1 MSNQDWTSKLQD
13 QLAGYQESVS
23 HDLWAG
29 IEQSLAQKN
38 IESVSTNPQT
48 IVSENSESI
57 DLHVGSEVQKNAR
70 VLHDSSEAKKNARIV
85 YFKRWSAAA
94 AAVALLGIGGSYV
107 YLHQEDVEKGNLQ
120 LASLSS
126 PAVSADLQLAASQ
139 PAPSPVVSAD
149 LQSAASQP
157 APSHVVSADLQS
169 AASQPA
175 PSHVVSADLQSAASH
190 PAPSHA
196 VSVDLQSAASQ
207 PAPSLV
213 VSADLRL
220 AASQPAPSLVVS
232 ADLQSAASQKKK
244 GNVLEKESENEISLL
259 AENPEPAE
267 PVSEDKA
274 TDKSS
279 DYKALTRSTDHH
291 AAAYASQS
299 YHFEKNEEV
308 SGWSMQLYAE
318 NLTPS
323 LGGVNS
329 DASGGY
335 NDFSYGTMA
344 EPMPGVIPDPTAG
357 GIYGEEYLLASYKAI
372 QRKQQV
378 NAKHHAPV
386 SVGLQVAFG
395 IAPRL
400 SLSTGLVYTRTS
412 SDFYPYAPSSNYN
425 VHQVLHYVGLPVGLN
440 YEFWQSGGF
449 HAYVMAGAEADYNVK
464 NDTEEEGV
472 KKENAKRDRVQFS
485 GKASLGAQYDITPKV
500 GLYIE
505 PGAKYY
511 FDNGSH
517 VENTFKDKK
526 LNFNLQFGL
535 RFNL

>member
-29 IEQSLAQKN
+29 IEQSLAQNN
-38 IESVSTNPQT
+38 IESGSSNPQT
-48 IVSENSESI
+48 IASESSESA
-57 DLHVGSEVQKNAR
+57 DLHVG
-70 VLHDSSEAKKNARIV
+70 SEAKKNARIV

-126 PAVSADLQLAASQ
+126 PVVSADLQSAASL
-139 PAPSPVVSAD
+139 PAPSHAVSAD

-175 PSHVVSADLQSAASH
+175 PSLVVSA
-190 PAPSHA
+190 
-196 VSVDLQSAASQ
+196 DLQSAASQ
-207 PAPSLV
+207 PAPS
-213 VSADLRL
+213 
-220 AASQPAPSLVVS
+220 PVVS
-232 ADLQSAASQKKK
+232 ADLQSAASQKKM

-259 AENPEPAE
+259 AEDPEPAE

-412 SDFYPYAPSSNYN
+412 SDFYPYAPGSSYN
-425 VHQVLHYVGLPVGLN
+425 VHQVLHYVGIPVGLN

>member
-29 IEQSLAQKN
+29 IEQSLAQNN
-38 IESVSTNPQT
+38 IESGSSNPQK
-48 IVSENSESI
+48 IVSESSEST
-57 DLHVGSEVQKNAR
+57 DLHVGSEAKKNAR
-70 VLHDSSEAKKNARIV
+70 ILHDSSEAKKNARIV

-120 LASLSS
+120 MASLSS
-126 PAVSADLQLAASQ
+126 PAVSADLQ
-139 PAPSPVVSAD
+139 
-149 LQSAASQP
+149 SAASQP
-157 APSHVVSADLQS
+157 TPSHVVSADLQS

-175 PSHVVSADLQSAASH
+175 PSLVVSADLQST
-190 PAPSHA
+190 
-196 VSVDLQSAASQ
+196 
-207 PAPSLV
+207 
-213 VSADLRL
+213 
-220 AASQPAPSLVVS
+220 ASQPAPSLVVS
-232 ADLQSAASQKKK
+232 ADLQSAASQPAPSHAVSADLQSAASQKKTSD
-244 GNVLEKESENEISLL
+244 VLKEKSENEISLL
-259 AENPEPAE
+259 AE
-267 PVSEDKA
+267 
-274 TDKSS
+274 KS
-279 DYKALTRSTDHH
+279 DHKALTRSTDHH

-335 NDFSYGTMA
+335 NDYSHGTMA

-372 QRKQQV
+372 QRNQQG

-412 SDFYPYAPSSNYN
+412 SDFYPYASSSSYN
-425 VHQVLHYVGLPVGLN
+425 VHQVLHYVGIPVGLN

>member
-29 IEQSLAQKN
+29 IEQSLAQNN
-38 IESVSTNPQT
+38 IESGSSNPQT
-48 IVSENSESI
+48 IASESSESA
-57 DLHVGSEVQKNAR
+57 DLHVG
-70 VLHDSSEAKKNARIV
+70 SEAKKNARIV

-126 PAVSADLQLAASQ
+126 PVVSADLQSAASQ

-149 LQSAASQP
+149 LQSAASQ
-157 APSHVVSADLQS
+157 
-169 AASQPA
+169 
-175 PSHVVSADLQSAASH
+175 
-190 PAPSHA
+190 
-196 VSVDLQSAASQ
+196 
-207 PAPSLV
+207 
-213 VSADLRL
+213 
-220 AASQPAPSLVVS
+220 
-232 ADLQSAASQKKK
+232 KKM

-259 AENPEPAE
+259 AEDPEPAE

-412 SDFYPYAPSSNYN
+412 SDFYPYAPGSSYN
-425 VHQVLHYVGLPVGLN
+425 VHQVLHYVGIPVGLN

>member
-1 MSNQDWTSKLQD
+1 MSNQDWTSKLQE
-13 QLAGYQESVS
+13 QLADYQEPVS

-29 IEQSLAQKN
+29 IEQSLAH
-38 IESVSTNPQT
+38 
-48 IVSENSESI
+48 SET
-57 DLHVGSEVQKNAR
+57 V
-70 VLHDSSEAKKNARIV
+70 KKPRIV

-120 LASLSS
+120 LASH
-126 PAVSADLQLAASQ
+126 AVSTAVNQS
-139 PAPSPVVSAD
+139 APSHAVS
-149 LQSAASQP
+149 
-157 APSHVVSADLQS
+157 PSHVVSADLQS
-169 AASQPA
+169 AASQ
-175 PSHVVSADLQSAASH
+175 S
-190 PAPSHA
+190 
-196 VSVDLQSAASQ
+196 
-207 PAPSLV
+207 
-213 VSADLRL
+213 
-220 AASQPAPSLVVS
+220 
-232 ADLQSAASQKKK
+232 KM
-244 GNVLEKESENEISLL
+244 GNALEEESENEISLL
-259 AENPEPAE
+259 AENSNPAE

-274 TDKSS
+274 TDGSTGHKALTRFS
-279 DYKALTRSTDHH
+279 DHKALTRSSDHH
-291 AAAYASQS
+291 EAAYASQS
-299 YHFEKNEEV
+299 YHFEKDKEIA
-308 SGWSMQLYAE
+308 GWSMQLYAE

-372 QRKQQV
+372 QRNQQV

-400 SLSTGLVYTRTS
+400 SLSTGMVYTRTS
-412 SDFYPYAPSSNYN
+412 SDFYPYAPGSSYN
-425 VHQVLHYVGLPVGLN
+425 VHQVLHYVGIPVGLN

-464 NDTEEEGV
+464 NDTDEDGT

>member
-29 IEQSLAQKN
+29 IEQSLAQNN
-38 IESVSTNPQT
+38 IESVSSNPQT
-48 IVSENSESI
+48 IASESSEST

-70 VLHDSSEAKKNARIV
+70 VLHDSSKVQKNARIV

-126 PAVSADLQLAASQ
+126 PAVSADLQ
-139 PAPSPVVSAD
+139 
-149 LQSAASQP
+149 SAASQP

-169 AASQPA
+169 AASQ
-175 PSHVVSADLQSAASH
+175 S
-190 PAPSHA
+190 
-196 VSVDLQSAASQ
+196 
-207 PAPSLV
+207 
-213 VSADLRL
+213 
-220 AASQPAPSLVVS
+220 APSLVVS

-259 AENPEPAE
+259 AEDPEPAE
-267 PVSEDKA
+267 PVSGDKA

-372 QRKQQV
+372 QRNQQV

-400 SLSTGLVYTRTS
+400 SLSTGMVYTRTS
-412 SDFYPYAPSSNYN
+412 SDFYPYAPGSSYK
-425 VHQVLHYVGLPVGLN
+425 VHQVLHYVGIPVGLN

>member
-13 QLAGYQESVS
+13 QLADYQESVS

-29 IEQSLAQKN
+29 IEQSLAH
-38 IESVSTNPQT
+38 
-48 IVSENSESI
+48 SET
-57 DLHVGSEVQKNAR
+57 G
-70 VLHDSSEAKKNARIV
+70 KKARIV

-126 PAVSADLQLAASQ
+126 PAVSADLQ
-139 PAPSPVVSAD
+139 
-149 LQSAASQP
+149 SAASQP
-157 APSHVVSADLQS
+157 APSHI
-169 AASQPA
+169 
-175 PSHVVSADLQSAASH
+175 
-190 PAPSHA
+190 
-196 VSVDLQSAASQ
+196 
-207 PAPSLV
+207 
-213 VSADLRL
+213 
-220 AASQPAPSLVVS
+220 VS
-232 ADLQSAASQKKK
+232 ADLQSAASQKKTSDD
-244 GNVLEKESENEISLL
+244 VLVEESENEISLL
-259 AENPEPAE
+259 AENSDPAE

-274 TDKSS
+274 TDSS
-279 DYKALTRSTDHH
+279 TDHKTLTRSSDHKVLTRSADNH

-299 YHFEKNEEV
+299 YHFEKKEEV

-372 QRKQQV
+372 QRNQQG

-412 SDFYPYAPSSNYN
+412 SDFYPYAPSSSYN
-425 VHQVLHYVGLPVGLN
+425 VHQVLHYVGIPVGLN

-472 KKENAKRDRVQFS
+472 KKEDAKRDRVQFS

>member
-29 IEQSLAQKN
+29 IEQSLAQNN
-38 IESVSTNPQT
+38 IESVSSNPQT
-48 IVSENSESI
+48 IASESSETT
-57 DLHVGSEVQKNAR
+57 DLHVGSEAKKNAR
-70 VLHDSSEAKKNARIV
+70 VLHDSSKVQKNARIV

-107 YLHQEDVEKGNLQ
+107 YLHQEDVERGN
-120 LASLSS
+120 
-126 PAVSADLQLAASQ
+126 LQLAASQ
-139 PAPSPVVSAD
+139 S
-149 LQSAASQP
+149 

-175 PSHVVSADLQSAASH
+175 PSPVVSADLQS
-190 PAPSHA
+190 
-196 VSVDLQSAASQ
+196 
-207 PAPSLV
+207 
-213 VSADLRL
+213 

-274 TDKSS
+274 TVSS
-279 DYKALTRSTDHH
+279 TDHKALTRSTDHH

-372 QRKQQV
+372 QRNQQG

-412 SDFYPYAPSSNYN
+412 SDFYPYAPGSSYN
-425 VHQVLHYVGLPVGLN
+425 VHQVLHYVGIPVGLN

-472 KKENAKRDRVQFS
+472 KKEDAKRDRVQLS

>member
-48 IVSENSESI
+48 IASENSEST
-57 DLHVGSEVQKNAR
+57 DLHVGSEAKKNARILHDSSEAKKNAR

-126 PAVSADLQLAASQ
+126 PAVSADLQSAASQPAPSLVVSADLQLAASQ

-149 LQSAASQP
+149 LQSAASQ
-157 APSHVVSADLQS
+157 
-169 AASQPA
+169 
-175 PSHVVSADLQSAASH
+175 
-190 PAPSHA
+190 
-196 VSVDLQSAASQ
+196 
-207 PAPSLV
+207 
-213 VSADLRL
+213 
-220 AASQPAPSLVVS
+220 
-232 ADLQSAASQKKK
+232 KKTSDD
-244 GNVLEKESENEISLL
+244 VLKEESENEISLL
-259 AENPEPAE
+259 AE
-267 PVSEDKA
+267 K
-274 TDKSS
+274 S

-372 QRKQQV
+372 QRNQQG

-412 SDFYPYAPSSNYN
+412 SDFYPYASSSSYN
-425 VHQVLHYVGLPVGLN
+425 VHQVLHYVGIPVGLN

>member
-29 IEQSLAQKN
+29 IEQSLAQNN
-38 IESVSTNPQT
+38 IESVSSNPQT
-48 IVSENSESI
+48 IASENSKSI

-120 LASLSS
+120 LA
-126 PAVSADLQLAASQ
+126 ASQ
-139 PAPSPVVSAD
+139 SAPSHAVSAD

-175 PSHVVSADLQSAASH
+175 S
-190 PAPSHA
+190 SHA
-196 VSVDLQSAASQ
+196 VSSDLQST
-207 PAPSLV
+207 
-213 VSADLRL
+213 
-220 AASQPAPSLVVS
+220 ASQPAPSLVVS
-232 ADLQSAASQKKK
+232 ADLQSAASQPAPSPVVSADLQSAASQKKTSDD
-244 GNVLEKESENEISLL
+244 VLKEESENEISLL
-259 AENPEPAE
+259 AE
-267 PVSEDKA
+267 K
-274 TDKSS
+274 S

-372 QRKQQV
+372 QRNQQG

-412 SDFYPYAPSSNYN
+412 SDFYPYASSSSYN
-425 VHQVLHYVGLPVGLN
+425 VHQVLHYVGIPVGLN

>member
-29 IEQSLAQKN
+29 IEQSLAQNN
-38 IESVSTNPQT
+38 IESVSSNPQT
-48 IVSENSESI
+48 IASESSEST
-57 DLHVGSEVQKNAR
+57 DLHVG
-70 VLHDSSEAKKNARIV
+70 SEAKKNARIV

-107 YLHQEDVEKGNLQ
+107 YLHQEDVERGNLQ
-120 LASLSS
+120 LASH
-126 PAVSADLQLAASQ
+126 AVSLSHA
-139 PAPSPVVSAD
+139 VSAD
-149 LQSAASQP
+149 LQSAASSVAVRQS
-157 APSHVVSADLQS
+157 APSHVVSSDLQS
-169 AASQPA
+169 AASQSKIGNA
-175 PSHVVSADLQSAASH
+175 
-190 PAPSHA
+190 
-196 VSVDLQSAASQ
+196 
-207 PAPSLV
+207 LV
-213 VSADLRL
+213 
-220 AASQPAPSLVVS
+220 
-232 ADLQSAASQKKK
+232 
-244 GNVLEKESENEISLL
+244 EESDNEISLL
-259 AENPEPAE
+259 AENSDPAE

-274 TDKSS
+274 TDSS
-279 DYKALTRSTDHH
+279 TDHNALTRSTDNH

-299 YHFEKNEEV
+299 YHFKKNEEV

-425 VHQVLHYVGLPVGLN
+425 VHQVLHYVGIPVGLN

-472 KKENAKRDRVQFS
+472 KKENAKRDRVQLS

>member
-1 MSNQDWTSKLQD
+1 MSNQDWTSKLQE
-13 QLAGYQESVS
+13 QLAGYQEPVS

-29 IEQSLAQKN
+29 IEQSLAQNN
-38 IESVSTNPQT
+38 IESVSSNPQT
-48 IVSENSESI
+48 IASESSEST
-57 DLHVGSEVQKNAR
+57 DLHVGT
-70 VLHDSSEAKKNARIV
+70 EAKKNARIV

-120 LASLSS
+120 LAVSQ
-126 PAVSADLQLAASQ
+126 PAPSHVVSADLQSAASQ
-139 PAPSPVVSAD
+139 SAPSHVVSADLQSAASQSAPSHAVSAD

-175 PSHVVSADLQSAASH
+175 PSHVVSADLQSAAS
-190 PAPSHA
+190 
-196 VSVDLQSAASQ
+196 
-207 PAPSLV
+207 
-213 VSADLRL
+213 
-220 AASQPAPSLVVS
+220 
-232 ADLQSAASQKKK
+232 QKKASD
-244 GNVLEKESENEISLL
+244 VLKKESENEISLL
-259 AENPEPAE
+259 AE
-267 PVSEDKA
+267 
-274 TDKSS
+274 KS
-279 DYKALTRSTDHH
+279 DHKALTRSTDHH
-291 AAAYASQS
+291 AEAYASQS

-344 EPMPGVIPDPTAG
+344 EPMPGVITDPTAG

-372 QRKQQV
+372 QRSQQG

-412 SDFYPYAPSSNYN
+412 SDFYPYAPSSSYN
-425 VHQVLHYVGLPVGLN
+425 VHQVLHYVGIPVGLN

>member
-29 IEQSLAQKN
+29 IEQSLAQN
-38 IESVSTNPQT
+38 HIESVSSNPQT
-48 IVSENSESI
+48 IVSESSEST
-57 DLHVGSEVQKNAR
+57 DFHVGSEST
-70 VLHDSSEAKKNARIV
+70 DSHVGSESTDSHVGSEAKKNARIV

-107 YLHQEDVEKGNLQ
+107 YLHQEEVEKGNLQ

-126 PAVSADLQLAASQ
+126 RAVSTDLPSAASRAVLADLPSAASR
-139 PAPSPVVSAD
+139 AVLAD
-149 LQSAASQP
+149 LQSAASR
-157 APSHVVSADLQS
+157 AVSVDLQS
-169 AASQPA
+169 A
-175 PSHVVSADLQSAASH
+175 PSHAVSADLQSAASH
-190 PAPSHA
+190 
-196 VSVDLQSAASQ
+196 
-207 PAPSLV
+207 V
-213 VSADLRL
+213 VSADLE
-220 AASQPAPSLVVS
+220 
-232 ADLQSAASQKKK
+232 SAASQKKK
-244 GNVLEKESENEISLL
+244 SNVLKEKSENEISLL
-259 AENPEPAE
+259 ADN
-267 PVSEDKA
+267 
-274 TDKSS
+274 
-279 DYKALTRSTDHH
+279 H

-299 YHFEKNEEV
+299 YHFDKNEEV

-329 DASGGY
+329 DASGSNRNY
-335 NDFSYGTMA
+335 SHGTMA
-344 EPMPGVIPDPTAG
+344 DPMPGVIPDPTAG
-357 GIYGEEYLLASYKAI
+357 GLYGEEYLLASYKVI
-372 QRKQQV
+372 QRNQQRK
-378 NAKHHAPV
+378 AKHHAPV

-400 SLSTGLVYTRTS
+400 TLSTGLVYTRTS
-412 SDFYPYAPSSNYN
+412 SDFYPYAPGSSYN
-425 VHQVLHYVGLPVGLN
+425 VHQVLHYVGIPVGLN

-449 HAYVMAGAEADYNVK
+449 HAYVMAGAETDYNVK

-472 KKENAKRDRVQFS
+472 KKENAKRDRVQLS

>member
-1 MSNQDWTSKLQD
+1 MSNQDWTSKLQE
-13 QLAGYQESVS
+13 QLAGYQEPVS

-29 IEQSLAQKN
+29 IEQSLAQNN
-38 IESVSTNPQT
+38 IESVSSNPQT
-48 IVSENSESI
+48 IASESSEST
-57 DLHVGSEVQKNAR
+57 DLHVGT
-70 VLHDSSEAKKNARIV
+70 EAKKNARIV

-120 LASLSS
+120 LASHAVS
-126 PAVSADLQLAASQ
+126 PSHAVSADLQSAASVSAAVSQ
-139 PAPSPVVSAD
+139 NAPSHAVSAD
-149 LQSAASQP
+149 LQSAASQS

-169 AASQPA
+169 AASQPV
-175 PSHVVSADLQSAASH
+175 PSS
-190 PAPSHA
+190 
-196 VSVDLQSAASQ
+196 
-207 PAPSLV
+207 
-213 VSADLRL
+213 
-220 AASQPAPSLVVS
+220 VVS
-232 ADLQSAASQKKK
+232 ADLQSAASQKKASD
-244 GNVLEKESENEISLL
+244 VLKKESENEISLL
-259 AENPEPAE
+259 AE
-267 PVSEDKA
+267 
-274 TDKSS
+274 KS
-279 DYKALTRSTDHH
+279 DHKALTRSTDHH
-291 AAAYASQS
+291 AEAYASQS

-372 QRKQQV
+372 QRSQQG

-412 SDFYPYAPSSNYN
+412 SDFYPYAPSSSYN
-425 VHQVLHYVGLPVGLN
+425 VHQVLHYVGIPVGLN

>member
-38 IESVSTNPQT
+38 IESVSSNPQT
-48 IVSENSESI
+48 IASESSEST
-57 DLHVGSEVQKNAR
+57 DLHVGSEV
-70 VLHDSSEAKKNARIV
+70 KKNARIV

-120 LASLSS
+120 LA
-126 PAVSADLQLAASQ
+126 ASQ
-139 PAPSPVVSAD
+139 S
-149 LQSAASQP
+149 

-175 PSHVVSADLQSAASH
+175 PSHAVSADLQS
-190 PAPSHA
+190 
-196 VSVDLQSAASQ
+196 
-207 PAPSLV
+207 
-213 VSADLRL
+213 

-232 ADLQSAASQKKK
+232 ADLQSAASQKKASD
-244 GNVLEKESENEISLL
+244 VLKKESENEISLL

-279 DYKALTRSTDHH
+279 DYKALTRSTDNH

-372 QRKQQV
+372 QRNQQG

-425 VHQVLHYVGLPVGLN
+425 VHQVLHYVGIPVGLN

>member
-38 IESVSTNPQT
+38 IESVSSNPQT
-48 IVSENSESI
+48 IVSESSEST
-57 DLHVGSEVQKNAR
+57 DLHVGSEAKKDAR
-70 VLHDSSEAKKNARIV
+70 VLHDSSEVQKNARIV

-120 LASLSS
+120 MASLSS
-126 PAVSADLQLAASQ
+126 PAVSADLPSAASQ
-139 PAPSPVVSAD
+139 SAPSLVVSAD

-175 PSHVVSADLQSAASH
+175 PSHVVSADLQSA
-190 PAPSHA
+190 
-196 VSVDLQSAASQ
+196 VSQS
-207 PAPSLV
+207 
-213 VSADLRL
+213 
-220 AASQPAPSLVVS
+220 APSLVVS
-232 ADLQSAASQKKK
+232 ADLQSAASQSKM
-244 GNVLEKESENEISLL
+244 GNTLVEESENEISLL

-274 TDKSS
+274 TVSS
-279 DYKALTRSTDHH
+279 TDHKALTRSTDHH

-372 QRKQQV
+372 QRNQQG

-425 VHQVLHYVGLPVGLN
+425 VHQVLHYVGIPVGLN

-472 KKENAKRDRVQFS
+472 KKENAKRDRVQFF

>member
-29 IEQSLAQKN
+29 IEQSLAQN
-38 IESVSTNPQT
+38 DIESVSSNPQA
-48 IVSENSESI
+48 IVSESSEST
-57 DLHVGSEVQKNAR
+57 DFHVGSE
-70 VLHDSSEAKKNARIV
+70 AKKKARIV

-107 YLHQEDVEKGNLQ
+107 YQHQEEVEKGNLQ

-126 PAVSADLQLAASQ
+126 RSVSADLPSAASHVVSSDLQ
-139 PAPSPVVSAD
+139 PAAPHAVSSDLPSAASHAVSSDLPSAASHVVSSDLPSAAPHTVSSDLPSAPSHSVSAD
-149 LQSAASQP
+149 LQSAAP
-157 APSHVVSADLQS
+157 
-169 AASQPA
+169 
-175 PSHVVSADLQSAASH
+175 
-190 PAPSHA
+190 
-196 VSVDLQSAASQ
+196 
-207 PAPSLV
+207 
-213 VSADLRL
+213 
-220 AASQPAPSLVVS
+220 
-232 ADLQSAASQKKK
+232 QKKK
-244 GNVLEKESENEISLL
+244 GNVLEKESENKISLL
-259 AENPEPAE
+259 ADN
-267 PVSEDKA
+267 
-274 TDKSS
+274 
-279 DYKALTRSTDHH
+279 H

-299 YHFEKNEEV
+299 YHFDKNEEA

-318 NLTPS
+318 NLTSS
-323 LGGVNS
+323 LGGDNS
-329 DASGGY
+329 DASGSY
-335 NDFSYGTMA
+335 RDYSYGTMA

-357 GIYGEEYLLASYKAI
+357 GIYGEEYLLASCKAI
-372 QRKQQV
+372 QRNQQV

-400 SLSTGLVYTRTS
+400 TLSTGLVYTRTS
-412 SDFYPYAPSSNYN
+412 SDFYPYAPGSSYN
-425 VHQVLHYVGLPVGLN
+425 VHQVLHYVGIPVGLN

-472 KKENAKRDRVQFS
+472 KKENAKRDRVQLS

>member
-29 IEQSLAQKN
+29 IEQSLAH
-38 IESVSTNPQT
+38 
-48 IVSENSESI
+48 SET
-57 DLHVGSEVQKNAR
+57 G
-70 VLHDSSEAKKNARIV
+70 KNARIV

-126 PAVSADLQLAASQ
+126 PAVSADLQSAASQ
-139 PAPSPVVSAD
+139 PAPSHVV
-149 LQSAASQP
+149 
-157 APSHVVSADLQS
+157 SHVVSADLQS

-175 PSHVVSADLQSAASH
+175 PSHAVSHVVSADLQSAATQ
-190 PAPSHA
+190 PVPS
-196 VSVDLQSAASQ
+196 SA
-207 PAPSLV
+207 
-213 VSADLRL
+213 
-220 AASQPAPSLVVS
+220 VS
-232 ADLQSAASQKKK
+232 ADLQSAASQKKTSDD
-244 GNVLEKESENEISLL
+244 VLKEESENEISLL
-259 AENPEPAE
+259 AE
-267 PVSEDKA
+267 
-274 TDKSS
+274 KS
-279 DYKALTRSTDHH
+279 DHKVLTRSTDNH

-329 DASGGY
+329 DASG
-335 NDFSYGTMA
+335 SYRDYSHGTMA

-357 GIYGEEYLLASYKAI
+357 GIYGEEYLLASCKAI

-412 SDFYPYAPSSNYN
+412 SDFYPYAPGSSYN
-425 VHQVLHYVGLPVGLN
+425 VHQVLHYVGIPVGLN

>member
-38 IESVSTNPQT
+38 IESVSSNPQT
-48 IVSENSESI
+48 IVSESSEST
-57 DLHVGSEVQKNAR
+57 DLHVGSEAKKDAR
-70 VLHDSSEAKKNARIV
+70 VLHGSSKVQKNARIV

-120 LASLSS
+120 LASH
-126 PAVSADLQLAASQ
+126 AVS
-139 PAPSPVVSAD
+139 PSHAVSVSHVVSAD
-149 LQSAASQP
+149 LQSAASSVAVRQSAP
-157 APSHVVSADLQS
+157 SHVVSLDLQSTASSVAVRQSAPSHVVSADLQS
-169 AASQPA
+169 AASQ
-175 PSHVVSADLQSAASH
+175 SKMGNT
-190 PAPSHA
+190 
-196 VSVDLQSAASQ
+196 
-207 PAPSLV
+207 LV
-213 VSADLRL
+213 
-220 AASQPAPSLVVS
+220 
-232 ADLQSAASQKKK
+232 
-244 GNVLEKESENEISLL
+244 EESENEISLL
-259 AENPEPAE
+259 AENSDPAE

-279 DYKALTRSTDHH
+279 DYKALTRSADNH

-412 SDFYPYAPSSNYN
+412 SDFYPYAPGSSYN
-425 VHQVLHYVGLPVGLN
+425 VHQVLHYVGIPVGLN

-472 KKENAKRDRVQFS
+472 KKEDAKRDRVQFS
-485 GKASLGAQYDITPKV
+485 GKASFGAQYDITPKV

>member
-38 IESVSTNPQT
+38 IESVSSNPQT
-48 IVSENSESI
+48 IASESSEST
-57 DLHVGSEVQKNAR
+57 DLHVGSEAKKDAR
-70 VLHDSSEAKKNARIV
+70 VLHDSSKVQKNARIV

-107 YLHQEDVEKGNLQ
+107 YLHQEDVERGNLQ
-120 LASLSS
+120 LAASQSAPS
-126 PAVSADLQLAASQ
+126 HVVSADLQSAASQ

-149 LQSAASQP
+149 LQSAASQ
-157 APSHVVSADLQS
+157 
-169 AASQPA
+169 
-175 PSHVVSADLQSAASH
+175 
-190 PAPSHA
+190 
-196 VSVDLQSAASQ
+196 
-207 PAPSLV
+207 
-213 VSADLRL
+213 
-220 AASQPAPSLVVS
+220 
-232 ADLQSAASQKKK
+232 KKM

-259 AENPEPAE
+259 AEDPEPAE

-372 QRKQQV
+372 QRNQQG

-400 SLSTGLVYTRTS
+400 SLSTGMVYTRTS
-412 SDFYPYAPSSNYN
+412 SDFYPYAPGSSYN
-425 VHQVLHYVGLPVGLN
+425 VHQVLHYVGIPVGLN

>member
-38 IESVSTNPQT
+38 IESGSSNLQT
-48 IVSENSESI
+48 IASESTESA
-57 DLHVGSEVQKNAR
+57 DLHVGSE
-70 VLHDSSEAKKNARIV
+70 AKKNAWIV

-120 LASLSS
+120 MASLSS
-126 PAVSADLQLAASQ
+126 PAVSADLQSAASQ
-139 PAPSPVVSAD
+139 SAPSHAVSSD
-149 LQSAASQP
+149 LQSAASQ
-157 APSHVVSADLQS
+157 S
-169 AASQPA
+169 
-175 PSHVVSADLQSAASH
+175 
-190 PAPSHA
+190 
-196 VSVDLQSAASQ
+196 
-207 PAPSLV
+207 
-213 VSADLRL
+213 
-220 AASQPAPSLVVS
+220 
-232 ADLQSAASQKKK
+232 KM
-244 GNVLEKESENEISLL
+244 GNVLVEESENEISLL
-259 AENPEPAE
+259 AENSDPAE

-274 TDKSS
+274 TDSSTDHKTLTRSS
-279 DYKALTRSTDHH
+279 DHKVLTRSTDNH

-329 DASGGY
+329 DASG
-335 NDFSYGTMA
+335 SYRDYSHGTMA

-372 QRKQQV
+372 QRNQQGK
-378 NAKHHAPV
+378 AKHHAPV

-400 SLSTGLVYTRTS
+400 SLSTGMVYTRTS
-412 SDFYPYAPSSNYN
+412 SDFYPYAPSSSYN
-425 VHQVLHYVGLPVGLN
+425 VHQVLHYVGIPVGLN

-449 HAYVMAGAEADYNVK
+449 HAYVMAGAEADYNAK

-472 KKENAKRDRVQFS
+472 KKEDAKRDRVQFS
-485 GKASLGAQYDITPKV
+485 GKVSLGAQYDITPKV

-517 VENTFKDKK
+517 VENTFNDKK

>member
-29 IEQSLAQKN
+29 IEQSLAH
-38 IESVSTNPQT
+38 
-48 IVSENSESI
+48 SET
-57 DLHVGSEVQKNAR
+57 G
-70 VLHDSSEAKKNARIV
+70 KKARIV

-120 LASLSS
+120 LA
-126 PAVSADLQLAASQ
+126 
-139 PAPSPVVSAD
+139 
-149 LQSAASQP
+149 ASQP

-169 AASQPA
+169 AASVSAAVSQSA
-175 PSHVVSADLQSAASH
+175 PSHVVSS
-190 PAPSHA
+190 
-196 VSVDLQSAASQ
+196 DLQSAASQ
-207 PAPSLV
+207 S
-213 VSADLRL
+213 
-220 AASQPAPSLVVS
+220 
-232 ADLQSAASQKKK
+232 KM
-244 GNVLEKESENEISLL
+244 GNVLVEESENEISLL
-259 AENPEPAE
+259 AENSDPAE

-274 TDKSS
+274 TDSSTDHKTLTRSS
-279 DYKALTRSTDHH
+279 DHKVLTRSTDNH

-329 DASGGY
+329 DASG
-335 NDFSYGTMA
+335 SYRDYSHGTMA

-372 QRKQQV
+372 QRNQQG

-412 SDFYPYAPSSNYN
+412 SDFYPYAPSSSYN
-425 VHQVLHYVGLPVGLN
+425 VHQVLHYVGIPVGLN

-472 KKENAKRDRVQFS
+472 KKEDAKRDRVQFS

>member
-48 IVSENSESI
+48 IASENSEST
-57 DLHVGSEVQKNAR
+57 DLHVGSEAKKDAR

-126 PAVSADLQLAASQ
+126 PAVSADLH
-139 PAPSPVVSAD
+139 
-149 LQSAASQP
+149 SAASQP

-175 PSHVVSADLQSAASH
+175 PS
-190 PAPSHA
+190 P
-196 VSVDLQSAASQ
+196 
-207 PAPSLV
+207 
-213 VSADLRL
+213 
-220 AASQPAPSLVVS
+220 VVS
-232 ADLQSAASQKKK
+232 ADLQSAASQKKTSD
-244 GNVLEKESENEISLL
+244 VLKEESENEISLL
-259 AENPEPAE
+259 AE
-267 PVSEDKA
+267 K
-274 TDKSS
+274 S
-279 DYKALTRSTDHH
+279 DYKALTRSADHH

-344 EPMPGVIPDPTAG
+344 EPLPGVIPDPTAG

-400 SLSTGLVYTRTS
+400 SLSTGMVYTRTS
-412 SDFYPYAPSSNYN
+412 SDFYPYAPGSSYN
-425 VHQVLHYVGLPVGLN
+425 VHQVLHYVGIPVGLN

-472 KKENAKRDRVQFS
+472 KKEDAKRDRVQLS

>member
-29 IEQSLAQKN
+29 IEQSLAQN
-38 IESVSTNPQT
+38 HIESVSTNPQT
-48 IVSENSESI
+48 IVSESSESI
-57 DLHVGSEVQKNAR
+57 DLHVGSEVQ
-70 VLHDSSEAKKNARIV
+70 KNARIV

-126 PAVSADLQLAASQ
+126 PAVSADLQSAASQSAPSHVVSADLQSAASQSAPSHVVSADLQSAASQPAPSLVVSADLQSAASQ

-149 LQSAASQP
+149 LQSAASQ
-157 APSHVVSADLQS
+157 
-169 AASQPA
+169 
-175 PSHVVSADLQSAASH
+175 
-190 PAPSHA
+190 
-196 VSVDLQSAASQ
+196 
-207 PAPSLV
+207 
-213 VSADLRL
+213 
-220 AASQPAPSLVVS
+220 
-232 ADLQSAASQKKK
+232 KKTSDD
-244 GNVLEKESENEISLL
+244 VLKEKSENEISLL
-259 AENPEPAE
+259 AE
-267 PVSEDKA
+267 K
-274 TDKSS
+274 S

-372 QRKQQV
+372 QRNQQV

-412 SDFYPYAPSSNYN
+412 SDFYPYASSSSYN
-425 VHQVLHYVGLPVGLN
+425 VHQVLHYVGIPVGLN

>member
-29 IEQSLAQKN
+29 IEQSLAQNN
-38 IESVSTNPQT
+38 IESGSSNPQT
-48 IVSENSESI
+48 IASESSEST
-57 DLHVGSEVQKNAR
+57 DLHVGSEAKKDAR
-70 VLHDSSEAKKNARIV
+70 VLHDSSKVQKNARIV

-107 YLHQEDVEKGNLQ
+107 YLHQEDVERGNLQ

-126 PAVSADLQLAASQ
+126 PA
-139 PAPSPVVSAD
+139 VSAD

-175 PSHVVSADLQSAASH
+175 SSHVVSADLQSTASSVAVRQS
-190 PAPSHA
+190 APSHA
-196 VSVDLQSAASQ
+196 
-207 PAPSLV
+207 
-213 VSADLRL
+213 
-220 AASQPAPSLVVS
+220 VS
-232 ADLQSAASQKKK
+232 ADLQSAASQSKM
-244 GNVLEKESENEISLL
+244 GNTLVEESENEISLL

-279 DYKALTRSTDHH
+279 DYKALTRSADHH

-372 QRKQQV
+372 QRNQQG

-412 SDFYPYAPSSNYN
+412 SDFYPYASSSSYN
-425 VHQVLHYVGLPVGLN
+425 VHQVLHYVGIPVGLN

>member
-1 MSNQDWTSKLQD
+1 MSNQDWTSKLQE
-13 QLAGYQESVS
+13 QLADYQESVS

-29 IEQSLAQKN
+29 IEQSLAQNN
-38 IESVSTNPQT
+38 IESGSSNPQT
-48 IVSENSESI
+48 IVSESSGST
-57 DLHVGSEVQKNAR
+57 DLHVG
-70 VLHDSSEAKKNARIV
+70 SEAKKNARIV

-107 YLHQEDVEKGNLQ
+107 YLHQEDVEKAHLQ
-120 LASLSS
+120 L
-126 PAVSADLQLAASQ
+126 
-139 PAPSPVVSAD
+139 
-149 LQSAASQP
+149 AASQP

-175 PSHVVSADLQSAASH
+175 PSHVVSADLQSAASQ
-190 PAPSHA
+190 PAPSLV
-196 VSVDLQSAASQ
+196 VSSDLQSAASQ
-207 PAPSLV
+207 PAPSHA
-213 VSADLRL
+213 VSADLQSAASQSVPSHAVSADLQL

-232 ADLQSAASQKKK
+232 ADLQSAASQKKTSDD
-244 GNVLEKESENEISLL
+244 VLKEESENEISLL
-259 AENPEPAE
+259 AE
-267 PVSEDKA
+267 
-274 TDKSS
+274 KS
-279 DYKALTRSTDHH
+279 DHKALTRSTDHH

-372 QRKQQV
+372 QRNQQGK
-378 NAKHHAPV
+378 AKHHAPV

-412 SDFYPYAPSSNYN
+412 SDFYPYAPGSSYN
-425 VHQVLHYVGLPVGLN
+425 VHQVLHYVGIPVGLN

>member
-13 QLAGYQESVS
+13 QLTGYQESVS

-29 IEQSLAQKN
+29 IEQSLAH
-38 IESVSTNPQT
+38 
-48 IVSENSESI
+48 SET
-57 DLHVGSEVQKNAR
+57 G
-70 VLHDSSEAKKNARIV
+70 KKARIV

-120 LASLSS
+120 LAASQSAPS
-126 PAVSADLQLAASQ
+126 HVVSHVVSADLQSAASQ
-139 PAPSPVVSAD
+139 PAPSHAVSAD

-175 PSHVVSADLQSAASH
+175 PSHVVSADLQSAAS
-190 PAPSHA
+190 
-196 VSVDLQSAASQ
+196 QFASS
-207 PAPSLV
+207 P
-213 VSADLRL
+213 
-220 AASQPAPSLVVS
+220 VVS
-232 ADLQSAASQKKK
+232 ADLQSAASQKKTSDD
-244 GNVLEKESENEISLL
+244 VLKEESENEISLL
-259 AENPEPAE
+259 AE
-267 PVSEDKA
+267 
-274 TDKSS
+274 KS
-279 DYKALTRSTDHH
+279 DHKALTRSTDHH

-344 EPMPGVIPDPTAG
+344 ELMPGVIPDPTAG

-372 QRKQQV
+372 QRNQQG

-386 SVGLQVAFG
+386 SVGVQVAFG

-412 SDFYPYAPSSNYN
+412 SDFYPYAPSSSYN
-425 VHQVLHYVGLPVGLN
+425 VHQVLHYVGIPVGLN

>member
-29 IEQSLAQKN
+29 IEQSLAH
-38 IESVSTNPQT
+38 
-48 IVSENSESI
+48 SET
-57 DLHVGSEVQKNAR
+57 G
-70 VLHDSSEAKKNARIV
+70 KKARIV

-107 YLHQEDVEKGNLQ
+107 YLHQENVEKGNLQ
-120 LASLSS
+120 LASH
-126 PAVSADLQLAASQ
+126 AVS
-139 PAPSPVVSAD
+139 PSHAVSAD
-149 LQSAASQP
+149 LQSAASSVAVRQS
-157 APSHVVSADLQS
+157 APSHVVSPSHAVSSDLQS
-169 AASQPA
+169 AASQ
-175 PSHVVSADLQSAASH
+175 SKMGNT
-190 PAPSHA
+190 
-196 VSVDLQSAASQ
+196 
-207 PAPSLV
+207 LV
-213 VSADLRL
+213 
-220 AASQPAPSLVVS
+220 
-232 ADLQSAASQKKK
+232 
-244 GNVLEKESENEISLL
+244 KESENEISLL
-259 AENPEPAE
+259 AENSDPAE

-274 TDKSS
+274 TDSSTDHKTLTRSS
-279 DYKALTRSTDHH
+279 DHKTLTRSTDNH

-372 QRKQQV
+372 QRNQQG

-412 SDFYPYAPSSNYN
+412 SDFYPYAPGSSYN
-425 VHQVLHYVGLPVGLN
+425 VHQVLHYVGIPVGLN

>member
-13 QLAGYQESVS
+13 QLADYQEPVS

-48 IVSENSESI
+48 IVSESSEST
-57 DLHVGSEVQKNAR
+57 DLHVGSEVKKDAR
-70 VLHDSSEAKKNARIV
+70 VI
-85 YFKRWSAAA
+85 YFKRWTAAA

-120 LASLSS
+120 LASH
-126 PAVSADLQLAASQ
+126 AVS
-139 PAPSPVVSAD
+139 PSHVVSPSHAVSAD
-149 LQSAASQP
+149 LQSAASSV
-157 APSHVVSADLQS
+157 AVNHGSPSHVVSADLQS
-169 AASQPA
+169 AASQKKMGNA
-175 PSHVVSADLQSAASH
+175 
-190 PAPSHA
+190 
-196 VSVDLQSAASQ
+196 
-207 PAPSLV
+207 LV
-213 VSADLRL
+213 
-220 AASQPAPSLVVS
+220 
-232 ADLQSAASQKKK
+232 
-244 GNVLEKESENEISLL
+244 EESENEISLL
-259 AENPEPAE
+259 AENSDPAE
-267 PVSEDKA
+267 SVSEDKA
-274 TDKSS
+274 TDSS
-279 DYKALTRSTDHH
+279 TDYKTLTRSSDHKVLNRSTDNH

-372 QRKQQV
+372 QRNQQGK
-378 NAKHHAPV
+378 AKHHAPV

-400 SLSTGLVYTRTS
+400 SLSTGMVYTRTS

-425 VHQVLHYVGLPVGLN
+425 VHQVLHYVGIPVGLN

-472 KKENAKRDRVQFS
+472 KKEDAKRDRVQFS